1 MITNGNNNG
10 AQYPIQW
17 LEKTHQVLLL
27 ILFFVVAGML
37 AWGGLSVPTAHAM
50 DARNGEGVRVFEHFN
65 YGGESLLLPEGR
77 TTIFMLEGD
86 SDQVPDDEQ
95 INFTGINFNDRIS
108 SLQIPP
114 GYTVIAYEDWKG
126 QGEQFVFTSDT
137 NSLPQDAN
145 DRFSSFDVIRNNNN
159 DNDNNDNEQAGNG
172 NLALAQS
179 TCMGCHNGSL
189 EMDYAGNG
197 IENPHP
203 FAPVAEMSCV
213 FCHGGDNQATTRDG
227 AHIPA
232 PPEFR
237 DNQNEPSLSADRLI
251 DDPEAYFNRLTLAG
265 VDKFNDYEWEGQVYT
280 AVDYLQFINPGDMRV
295 VNEGRSCGTVGCHD
309 DMAKALSANPFGFET
324 GFLSGIGFSTGME
337 NTVNEARFA
346 IDVGVSP
353 AVALTQAD
361 YAFRA
366 VTDPDFNFLEG
377 AVGST
382 KVGSVQEVP
391 TFGEFNDQ
399 QDIKILE
406 DLSADEI
413 TKFIENDKDHQNY
426 IKSGTPLEQA
436 MREMVN
442 ITCGDCHAGSS
453 GANNRFADFRASGCT
468 GCHMPYS
475 RDGIGRSQDPWVGL
489 GDIDDISRSLGL
501 LHGEKDDF
509 SSWSFGRNKN
519 KNKNKNDNYDNDN
532 NDGLNYE
539 KSNFLGVVRNPDA
552 IDANFGEIPG
562 VVSHQIA
569 SAATTLRVDGSANHP
584 VTDDACA
591 GCHQGSN
598 RTALQFWGIRLDQNQ
613 DLVNNNQYPL
623 NPVAFETAANN
634 PRIFD
639 PEVGNQTFNGR
650 VAEQLI
656 EFEDYDGD
664 GRDDTPPDI
673 HFERGMGCIDCHG
686 SRDVH
691 GANTRK
697 VAQESA
703 GIPSRQAQHTK
714 VQCQTCHGGVNTYAE
729 TATCIDI
736 NGLQAECAVD
746 ESGTPMDH
754 VRWDAASGVMR
765 LTSRLTGNEHVVPQT
780 RDTVVNNGK
789 VNPITNELF
798 YNEKASIAMGR
809 ADGDANTGI
818 GPVQQDGT
826 KVSDG
831 FSHSDDLDCAACHA
845 SWNNTCIGC
854 HLGLGTDLDPDN
866 NDFFSN
872 ITGEKMALFQAN
884 ADFTYQNPFSTF
896 NFVEATGKVNRTSAG
911 MKMFFRFF
919 DDNNN
924 QSDTM
929 AFSDRLGN
937 GNNPGVDGRDELS
950 SLGHDQIT
958 AHSIRGAVTKEQE
971 GNAYCVTCHLTEK
984 GMKEFGKEY
993 KDFVKIMEKGDYEDL
1008 DFALLAEHIG
1018 GNTQNQLNSPFFVH
1032 MTTGLGTGLFLF
1044 DEDGCPVN
1052 PLDDNANRA
1061 GCDGVAPATRWAE
1074 FIAGDRD
1081 LKYNLDANV
1090 EWTGV
1095 SNGSSS
1101 NPMLS
1106 GSASPLRD
1114 GANFPEMAGPMGARL
1129 VNKLAHPK
1137 EGLVLDSWIDA
1148 DGDLDGKMKK
1158 TIEQLQLIPVD
1169 PDLEEILPED
1179 EQEIEIIEEEVD
1191 VIEEEEQALDLAQ
1204 LLAEGRNNW
1213 DTQCAVCHGDNGEG
1227 GLVDPTPVIP
1237 GQCDVA
1243 DAAGCQD
1250 FQTLVNYISL
1260 TMPSPVNP
1268 CVDLC
1273 AESTAALIFSFGG
1286 LTPDVVPDVEQEI
1299 EVDQDV
1305 QVEEEIL
1312 IEDEDPVVQEEEIEE
1327 EAPIDPIELLAEGRT
1342 NWDAQC
1348 AFCHGA
1354 NGEGAFLDPTPV
1366 APGFCTVPTAD
1377 GCQNLET
1384 LAAYIAGAMPTP
1396 AAPCTGDCAIS
1407 TAALILSFNGN
1418 AANAAPA
1425 KDKEQQSQ
1433 LNPFAR

>member
-1 MITNGNNNG
+1 MIANDDNSGSEWRFG
-10 AQYPIQW
+10 W
-17 LEKTHQVLLL
+17 LDQFHLSLRFFFLLAASL
-27 ILFFVVAGML
+27 LVGGSFSISVVQ
-37 AWGGLSVPTAHAM
+37 AM
-50 DARNGEGVRVFEHFN
+50 EARNGEGVRVFEHFN
-65 YGGESLLLPEGR
+65 YGGQSLVLPEGR
-77 TTIFMLEGD
+77 TSIFMLEGD
-86 SDQVPDDEQ
+86 ANRVPEGDQ

-108 SLQIPP
+108 SLRIPP
-114 GYTVIAYEDWKG
+114 GYTVIAYTDWKG
-126 QGEQFVFTSDT
+126 QGEQFEFTSDT
-137 NSLPQDAN
+137 DRLPPNAN
-145 DRFSSFDVIRNNNN
+145 DRFSSFDVIRKK
-159 DNDNNDNEQAGNG
+159 DDDDLQQEEVATGG
-172 NLALAQS
+172 DLALAQS

-189 EMDYAGNG
+189 EMDYAGAG

-203 FAPVAEMSCV
+203 FAPVQNMSCV
-213 FCHGGDNQATTRDG
+213 TCHGGNNQATTRDG

-237 DNQNEPSLSADRLI
+237 DDPNQPSLSQDRLI
-251 DDPEAYFNRLTLAG
+251 DDAEAYFNRLTLAG
-265 VDKFNDYEWEGQVYT
+265 MDKYPDYEWEGQTYT
-280 AVDYLQFINPGDMRV
+280 AIDYLQFINPGDMRV
-295 VNEGRSCGTVGCHD
+295 VNEARSCGTVGCHD

-337 NTVNEARFA
+337 NKVNEARLA
-346 IDVGVSP
+346 IDSGVSP

-366 VTDPDFNFLEG
+366 VNDPNFNFLEG
-377 AVGST
+377 AIGST
-382 KVGSVQEVP
+382 KVGSVEEVP
-391 TFGEFNDQ
+391 VFGRFNVA
-399 QDIKILE
+399 QDIKTLE
-406 DLSADEI
+406 DLDADEI
-413 TKFIENDKDHQNY
+413 TKFIANDKNHKNY
-426 IKSGTPLEQA
+426 IKSGTPLEKA

-489 GDIDDISRSLGL
+489 GDIGAVGRSLGL
-501 LHGEKDDF
+501 LQETDDYSDWAF
-509 SSWSFGRNKN
+509 SRNKN
-519 KNKNKNDNYDNDN
+519 KNKNKDKDEVNVGYQ
-532 NDGLNYE
+532 
-539 KSNFLGVVRNPDA
+539 KSEFLGVVRNPDA

-562 VVSHQIA
+562 VVSHRIA
-569 SAATTLRVDGSANHP
+569 SAATTLRADGSTNDP

-613 DLVNNNQYPL
+613 DLVNGLQYPL
-623 NPVAFETAANN
+623 NPVTFETAANN

-639 PEVGNQTFNGR
+639 PQVNNQTFNGR

-697 VAQESA
+697 VAQETA
-703 GIPSRQAQHTK
+703 GIPSRQSQHTK

-729 TATCIDI
+729 TASCIDI
-736 NGLQAECAVD
+736 NGVQAECAVD
-746 ESGTPMDH
+746 ESGTVMDH
-754 VRWDAASGVMR
+754 VRWDAESGVMR
-765 LTSRLTGNEHVVPQT
+765 LTSRLTGNDHIVPQT
-780 RDTVVNNGK
+780 RDSVVNNGK
-789 VNPITNELF
+789 VNPITNEPF

-818 GPVQQDGT
+818 GPVQEDGT
-826 KVSDG
+826 LVSQG
-831 FSHSDDLDCAACHA
+831 FSHTDDLDCAACHA

-872 ITGEKMALFQAN
+872 ITGEKIALFQAN

-896 NFVEATGKVNRTSAG
+896 NFVEATGKINRTSAG

-919 DDNNN
+919 DKDNN

-937 GNNPGVDGRDELS
+937 GNNPGVDGRDKLPA
-950 SLGHDQIT
+950 LGHDQIT
-958 AHSIRGAVTKEQE
+958 AHSIRGAPTNDKE
-971 GNAYCVTCHLTEK
+971 GNAYCVTCHLTK
-984 GMKEFGKEY
+984 DGMKEFGKEY
-993 KDFVKIMEKGDYEDL
+993 NDFVKTMEKGDYEDL
-1008 DFALLAEHIG
+1008 DFALLAQHIG

-1032 MTTGLGTGLFLF
+1032 MATGLGTGLFLF

-1052 PLDDNANRA
+1052 PLDNNANRA

-1106 GSASPLRD
+1106 GSASSLRD

-1129 VNKLAHPK
+1129 VNKLANPK
-1137 EGLVLDSWIDA
+1137 TGLVLDSWMDA
-1148 DGDLDGKMKK
+1148 DGKLRGKMKK
-1158 TIEQLQLIPVD
+1158 TVENLVLIPVN
-1169 PDLEEILPED
+1169 PDLEEILPE
-1179 EQEIEIIEEEVD
+1179 EEV
-1191 VIEEEEQALDLAQ
+1191 VEEVVEEVEEEEQVLDLAQ
-1204 LLAEGRNNW
+1204 LLAEGRTNW
-1213 DTQCAVCHGDNGEG
+1213 DTQCAVCHGANGEG
-1227 GLVDPTPVIP
+1227 GLVDPTPVLP
-1237 GQCDVA
+1237 GVCDVPE
-1243 DAAGCQD
+1243 AGGCED
-1250 FQTLVNYISL
+1250 FATLVEYISL
-1260 TMPSPVNP
+1260 TMPSPVTP

-1273 AESTAALIFSFGG
+1273 AESTAALIFSFAG
-1286 LTPDVVPDVEQEI
+1286 LEAEIVPQPDEVVEQEQEQ
-1299 EVDQDV
+1299 EVDV
-1305 QVEEEIL
+1305 VIEEEVNVEEE
-1312 IEDEDPVVQEEEIEE
+1312 QQAEEE
-1327 EAPIDPIELLAEGRT
+1327 PIDPAELLAAGRT

-1348 AFCHGA
+1348 AFCHGN
-1354 NGEGAFLDPTPV
+1354 NGEGAFIDPSPV
-1366 APGFCTVPTAD
+1366 APGLCTVPTAG
-1377 GCQNLET
+1377 GCQDLDT
-1384 LAAYIAGAMPTP
+1384 LAAYIAGVMPTP

-1407 TAALILSFNGN
+1407 TAALILSFDGN
-1418 AANAAPA
+1418 AAAAAPA
-1425 KDKEQQSQ
+1425 KDKESAFQ
-1433 LNPFAR
+1433 NPFAR